1 MSSPNEA
8 SVFLSSAGEGA
19 VYFII
24 CALANLPTSD
34 RSGDSVDTSKSFEEY
49 RLPATH
55 FDWDAF
61 ISPPN
66 TVSNDSELDS
76 FVDHLDISDGV
87 LEATMDAWSQMQQ
100 LPEDPL
106 ELYQQ
111 RLTDF
116 GQGQFS
122 SRDILE
128 PTGMIT
134 AAGPV
139 PHMQAQEQTLPRGY
153 NLNGLEVNGLD
164 SAMTRN
170 ISNHVFADPLRMA
183 DPNPPKL
190 IKTNRSQMPRI
201 PGSPR
206 CQPSPTYTSMSSST
220 YDPSGGPVSEIG
232 SFVSLLRKL
241 SEADSELLQHK
252 HTIPAVSKRGPSES
266 LKQSSF
272 NKDLSPSSEAADGRT
287 FALDTTFQ
295 LTQKIVSIFNDISS
309 LLPKVGP
316 SQCLHNHGVA
326 DLKVQSYSNESSPI
340 SSISNP
346 FQDQYMQCEHGYP
359 YVESYGESTT
369 MMLDQGSL
377 LLMLSSYIRMIEV
390 YEIIF
395 AHVHWQRQQPPNMS
409 ACAVPL
415 PPIMIDNFSP
425 LDTTLHTSMVVHFA
439 LQALA
444 SLRKVIGRLS
454 AHLAAKSSRDGLA
467 IRHSAGEGLCEDGD
481 GGGPYFGN
489 SAHSTDVVGMTCKA
503 VCLREK
509 ELIRTTKELCCPA
522 ADFVFGY

>member
-1 MSSPNEA
+1 M
-8 SVFLSSAGEGA
+8 
-19 VYFII
+19 
-24 CALANLPTSD
+24 T
-34 RSGDSVDTSKSFEEY
+34 
-49 RLPATH
+49 
-55 FDWDAF
+55 
-61 ISPPN
+61 
-66 TVSNDSELDS
+66 
-76 FVDHLDISDGV
+76 
-87 LEATMDAWSQMQQ
+87 
-100 LPEDPL
+100 
-106 ELYQQ
+106 
-111 RLTDF
+111 
-116 GQGQFS
+116 
-122 SRDILE
+122 
-128 PTGMIT
+128 T
-134 AAGPV
+134 AAGLV
-139 PHMQAQEQTLPRGY
+139 PHMQAKDQTLHRGF

-164 SAMTRN
+164 SAMTRD
-170 ISNHVFADPLRMA
+170 ISNHAFAEPLRMA

-201 PGSPR
+201 TDSPK

-220 YDPSGGPVSEIG
+220 NEPSGGAVSEIE

-252 HTIPAVSKRGPSES
+252 HTIPAVSKRGSSEF

-272 NKDLSPSSEAADGRT
+272 NKELLPSSEAADGRT

-295 LTQKIVSIFNDISS
+295 LTQKLVSIFSDISS
-309 LLPKVGP
+309 LLPKVGS

-326 DLKVQSYSNESSPI
+326 DFKVQSYSNESSPI
-340 SSISNP
+340 SNP
-346 FQDQYMQCEHGYP
+346 FPDQYMQCEHGYP

-395 AHVHWQRQQPPNMS
+395 AHVHWQRQQPPDMS
-409 ACAVPL
+409 TCAVPL
-415 PPIMIDNFSP
+415 PPIMVGDFSP
-425 LDTTLHTSMVVHFA
+425 LDTTLHMSMVVHFA

-454 AHLAAKSSRDGLA
+454 GHLAAKSSRDGLA

-481 GGGPYFGN
+481 GGGSCFGN
-489 SAHSTDVVGMTCKA
+489 SAHSINVVGMTCNA
-503 VCLREK
+503 VRLREK
-509 ELIRTTKELCCPA
+509 ELIRTTKKICCPA